1 MSAKNEKIPKM
12 KLKKKDKIKKKMKRE
27 IVLQKKGRTLEL
39 PKELQ
44 FFLVQI
50 VTVF

>member
-1 MSAKNEKIPKM
+1 MEG
-12 KLKKKDKIKKKMKRE
+12 E
-27 IVLQKKGRTLEL
+27 IVLQKKEKGWTLEL

-44 FFLVQI
+44 FFFLVQI

>member
-1 MSAKNEKIPKM
+1 MSAKNEKISKM
-12 KLKKKDKIKKKMKRE
+12 KLKKKDKIKKNEKE